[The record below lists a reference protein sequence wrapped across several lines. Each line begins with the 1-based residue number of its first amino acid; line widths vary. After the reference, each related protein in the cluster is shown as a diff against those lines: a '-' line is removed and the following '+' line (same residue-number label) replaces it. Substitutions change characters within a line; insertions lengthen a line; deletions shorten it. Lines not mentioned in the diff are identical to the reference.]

1 MIPTS
6 GCHLFGEFLVIQL
19 SGWHLQSWLYG
30 KAHAMRNEVTGE
42 RQREKEVSFRDHTMW
57 LPEQRDQG
65 NME

>member
-6 GCHLFGEFLVIQL
+6 GGHLFGEFLVTQL
-19 SGWHLQSWLYG
+19 SGWHLQSWLYS
-30 KAHAMRNEVTGE
+30 KAHAMRNKLTCE
-42 RQREKEVSFRDHTMW
+42 RQREKETSFRDHIMW